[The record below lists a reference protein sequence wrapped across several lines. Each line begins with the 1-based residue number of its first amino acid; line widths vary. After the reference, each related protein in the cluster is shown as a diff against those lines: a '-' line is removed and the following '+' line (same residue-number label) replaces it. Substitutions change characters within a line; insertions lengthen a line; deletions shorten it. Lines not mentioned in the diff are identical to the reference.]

1 MNQLARTSPFEA
13 IRHED
18 ERGKDY
24 WITRE
29 LYKILGYS
37 SPRALQDTVEKARI
51 ACENSKEDVFQHF
64 YLQIDVVITG
74 NGLLQKTEFYRL
86 SRHACYLI
94 IMNAN
99 PRKPVVAVGQA
110 YFAYQTRRQ
119 KLVDIM
125 ALSNLFEEQKRDAL
139 RMLLYIYDCKLQK
152 AARETR
158 AVKPADFAIFYDKRH
173 ASLPKRALWYNI

>member
-37 SPRALQDTVEKARI
+37 SSRALQDTVEKAKLV
-51 ACENSKEDVFQHF
+51 CDKSKEDVFQHF
-64 YLQIDVVITG
+64 YLQLDVVITG
-74 NGLLQKTEFYRL
+74 NGSIQQTEVYRF
-86 SRHACYLI
+86 SRYACYLI

-110 YFAYQTRRQ
+110 YFAYQAQRQ
-119 KLVDIM
+119 KLVDIL
-125 ALSNLFEEQKRDAL
+125 ALSDLSEDQKRDAL
-139 RMLLYIYDCKLQK
+139 RFLLYTYDFKLQK
-152 AARETR
+152 ALQETR
-158 AVKPADFAIFYDKRH
+158 EVEPSDFAIFYDKR
-173 ASLPKRALWYNI
+173 